1 MPKGLLLLLI
11 LVAIAVTFWRPL
23 RNVRAALGVGHLLA
37 TGHAFLV
44 LGVLLGLS
52 VAGSPA
58 SYAEDLRPIV
68 AFAAGWVGFA
78 TGMRFEL
85 RVLRT
90 VPLRAFGVAIV
101 PALAAAA
108 VVCVASAF
116 ALDAAGAPDSV
127 TFGGALVLAAVS
139 ASSGPTLA
147 AIVRAR
153 RAGRAVHTRSVLQMI
168 ELSAGFGDL
177 VVIVLALLAF
187 TLFRTSAEPV
197 APAILLALALGGGAT
212 LGLVTWLFLGG
223 RASDDERLLLGLA
236 MLAFVAGFA
245 GWLHVSPAAV
255 AAVSAMVL
263 VNLPGQRMA
272 LLLRAVRRTER
283 PAVVILMIA
292 IGFHSAGQLHWVL
305 ALLVLALTALRLGAK
320 VLAGDLVLGKI
331 PGAPGLVARRRWGYG
346 LVPQGTLAL
355 MVALSFY
362 HVWGDVHA
370 RSILAAVALA
380 SLLNE
385 VIGQWLVLRLVR
397 RLAQREAA
405 ARATE
410 AVA

>member
-1 MPKGLLLLLI
+1 MPKGLLVLLI
-11 LVAIAVTFWRPL
+11 LVAMAITFWRPL
-23 RNVRAALGVGHLLA
+23 RSVRAALGIGHLLA
-37 TGHAFLV
+37 TGHAFLI
-44 LGVLLGLS
+44 LGLLLGLS

-58 SYAEDLRPIV
+58 SYAEDLRPMV

-108 VVCVASAF
+108 AVCIVSAF
-116 ALDAAGAPDSV
+116 ALHFAGAPDAV
-127 TFGGALVLAAVS
+127 AFGGALVLAAVA

-177 VVIVLALLAF
+177 LVIVLALLAF
-187 TLFRTSAEPV
+187 TLFRASVEPV
-197 APAILLALALGGGAT
+197 APFVLLGLALGGGVV

-223 RASDDERLLLGLA
+223 GAADDERLLLGLA
-236 MLAFVAGFA
+236 MLAFIAGFA

-255 AAVSAMVL
+255 AAVSAIVL

-292 IGFHSAGQLHWVL
+292 IGFHAAGELHWVF
-305 ALLVLALTALRLGAK
+305 APLVIALTALRLAAK
-320 VLAGDLVLGKI
+320 VVAGDLVLGNI
-331 PGAPGLVARRRWGYG
+331 PRAPGLIARRRWAYG
-346 LVPQGTLAL
+346 LVPQGTLGL

-362 HVWGDVHA
+362 HVWDDIHA
-370 RSILAAVALA
+370 RSVLAAVALS

-385 VIGQWLVLRLVR
+385 VIGQWLMLRLVR
-397 RLAQREAA
+397 RLAHREAVE
-405 ARATE
+405 RSSG